1 MLTACR
7 TTQSS
12 LFLRNDVTGND
23 KCKNEYR
30 NKNKD
35 GGQDLD
41 LDDLGGLVR
50 WTPAPGVAG
59 VEDYG
64 LFLALDAAGTG
75 RSQVGGAISFGAGD
89 QGLIPDGTL
98 RSNFTT
104 FTVPPQVLRIVRP
117 LETNLSFTDEDL
129 DLGDVGSAATWLLP
143 EALNEAE

>member
-1 MLTACR
+1 
-7 TTQSS
+7 
-12 LFLRNDVTGND
+12 NDVTGND

-143 EALNEAE
+143 E

>member
-1 MLTACR
+1 
-7 TTQSS
+7 
-12 LFLRNDVTGND
+12 NDVTGND

-30 NKNKD
+30 NKNND

-104 FTVPPQVLRIVRP
+104 FTVYARSAIAEQTTPAALSFVDAATKFQV
-117 LETNLSFTDEDL
+117 TNLSFTDEDL

-143 EALNEAE
+143 E